1 MPFTYERAGDDL
13 GALSEP
19 GTQALAGGTD
29 LLPLHKLGLAAPD
42 RVLDL
47 KSTDLPSGIEQA
59 DDGWRIGALA
69 TLADVEDH
77 RGLRAAVPMLGDAV
91 EQAATRQIRNR
102 ATVGGNLLQ
111 QPRCRYYRSEDV
123 TCWYAGGDDCP
134 ARDGR
139 NEHHAIFQTSPCVAV
154 QPSDLASALVC
165 AGAAVTMLEGDDRRT
180 VVAVDELLAPPTD
193 DVRSLHRL
201 PAGAVIAEIHVPH
214 RDGRRSAYRKAMD
227 RAAWQFALAGVAAVV
242 ELDED
247 GGVAGASVVASG
259 VAAVPW
265 RLRAVEDALVG
276 RRLDDDAVAA
286 AAGVAAT
293 GAEPLAEN
301 GYKTALLRGLVQRT
315 LQALAPGGG

>member
-13 GALSEP
+13 TALSAA

-29 LLPLHKLGLAAPD
+29 LLPLHKLGLAAPE

-47 KSTDLPSGIEQA
+47 KSTGLPSSIEEVEA
-59 DDGWRIGALA
+59 GWRIGALA

-77 RGLRAAVPMLGDAV
+77 DGLRAAVPMLGHAV

-111 QPRCRYYRSEDV
+111 QPRCRYYRSEGV

-139 NEHHAIFQTSPCVAV
+139 NEHHAIVQTSPCVAV
-154 QPSDLASALVC
+154 QPSDLASALLC
-165 AGAAVTMLEGDDRRT
+165 AGATVTVLEGDERRT
-180 VVAVDELLAPPTD
+180 VAVDELLAPPSD

-201 PAGAVIAEIHVPH
+201 PAGAVIAGVHVPH

-227 RAAWQFALAGVAAVV
+227 RAAWQFALAGVAAAV
-242 ELDED
+242 ELDD
-247 GGVAGASVVASG
+247 GGVVTDASVVASG

-265 RLRAVEDALVG
+265 RLRAVEDELVG
-276 RRLDDDAVAA
+276 RPLDADCVAS
-286 AAGVAAT
+286 AAGSADA

-301 GYKTALLRGLVQRT
+301 AYKTALLRGLVERT
-315 LQALAPGGG
+315 LQDLAAEGR